1 MAFNVAARAGL
12 QLENPDMLVDAPMQ
26 TRLDGVQAEA
36 VLALLAE
43 GQGLR
48 LDRTGNRVRF
58 FAR

>member
-1 MAFNVAARAGL
+1 
-12 QLENPDMLVDAPMQ
+12 MLVDAPMQ